1 MGKIQETWEERKGF
15 RLHFIPTKKFKTNT
29 IVVKFRSSLD
39 RETIS
44 KRALL
49 SSILDKGTINY
60 PSSLDLRR
68 ALDYLYGAVLSID
81 SSKKGNNHILSIRLE
96 LPNDTYIQN
105 ESNLLEDAL
114 NLLKEIIFQ
123 PNVENQSFPDQ
134 IVEREK
140 KNMVAKIQSI
150 KDDKMSLANM
160 RLLDIM
166 FENDPYSLHVQGY
179 EEDLS
184 NINGKNLYENYQ
196 SMISEDEMDIYFV
209 GHREVE
215 EIRTLIDDLFSRS
228 VSSSVRS
235 VQENNLSDQR
245 DFQKVIEEDDVQ
257 QAKLHIG
264 YRTPITF
271 KDENYYVLQVFNGLF
286 GGFPSSK
293 LFMNVR
299 EKHSLAYYASS
310 RFESHK
316 GLLLVFSGVAP
327 DKLEQAETIIDEQL
341 EEMKKGNFT
350 KEQLEETKSLV
361 KSQISETFDQ
371 AQGIIEVLY
380 HQVISGKRISV
391 EEMIEKIESVQKKQV
406 TNVAKQVEKDTT
418 YILTAARGEK

>member
-1 MGKIQETWEERKGF
+1 MGKIQEIWEERKGYRF
-15 RLHFIPTKKFKTNT
+15 HFIPTTKFKTNT
-29 IVVKFRSSLD
+29 IVIKFRTPLD
-39 RETIS
+39 RKTVS

-49 SSILDKGTINY
+49 SSLLDKGTKSY
-60 PSSLDLRR
+60 PSSLELRR

-81 SSKKGNNHILSIRLE
+81 SSKKGNDHILSIRLE
-96 LPNDTYIQN
+96 LPNDTYIQD
-105 ESNLLEDAL
+105 ESNLLESAL
-114 NLLKEIIFQ
+114 KLLKEIVFE
-123 PNVENQSFPDQ
+123 PNVENHSFSEQ
-134 IVEREK
+134 IVNREK
-140 KNMVAKIQSI
+140 KNMIAKIQSL

-166 FENDPYSLHVQGY
+166 FEDDPYSLHVQGY
-179 EEDLS
+179 EEDLAE
-184 NINGKNLYENYQ
+184 INGAELYEYYQ
-196 SMISEDEMDIYFV
+196 SVIQEDEMDIYFV
-209 GHREVE
+209 GHREIE
-215 EIRTLIDDLFSRS
+215 ETRSLIDELFSRD
-228 VSSSVRS
+228 VHPSSSNH
-235 VQENNLSDQR
+235 QENDFSNKKE
-245 DFQKVIEEDDVQ
+245 FQKVVEEDDVQ

-271 KDENYYVLQVFNGLF
+271 KDGKYYALQVFNGLY

-327 DKLEQAETIIDEQL
+327 DKLEQAEDIIDEQL

-350 KEQLEETKSLV
+350 EEQLEETKSLV

-371 AQGIIEVLY
+371 AYGIIEVLY
-380 HQVISGKRISV
+380 HQVISGKRISI
-391 EEMIEKIESVQKKQV
+391 EEMLEQIESVQKEHV
-406 TNVAKQVEKDTT
+406 IDVANQVEKDTT
-418 YILTAARGEK
+418 YILTAAKGEK